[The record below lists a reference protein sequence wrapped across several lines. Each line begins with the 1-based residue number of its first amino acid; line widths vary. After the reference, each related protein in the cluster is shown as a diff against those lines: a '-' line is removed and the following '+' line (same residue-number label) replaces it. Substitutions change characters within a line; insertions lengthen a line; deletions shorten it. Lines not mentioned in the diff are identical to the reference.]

1 VPQGSRLHRQPR
13 KSARRHHADSF
24 GYAIDGLGRLVL
36 GIGRSGKAGRDS
48 PWLIPNDVSWKSAP
62 ACLFG
67 VDFFKTFSFGGQRRH
82 RSVKAIE
89 VAAKAQKA
97 RRRDAVRLRPHRHR
111 ADDMRG
117 MWQRYYA
124 RWSEAT
130 RERLDPALLDLLP
143 PLAGLCPP
151 AIAINKNRYS
161 AFAESELLAHLQAR
175 GVDGL
180 IVTGSETDVCVL
192 PTLPSSRSVT
202 PCAVHPTKGTM
213 L

>member
-124 RWSEAT
+124 RW
-130 RERLDPALLDLLP
+130 
-143 PLAGLCPP
+143 
-151 AIAINKNRYS
+151 
-161 AFAESELLAHLQAR
+161 
-175 GVDGL
+175 VDGL

-192 PTLPSSRSVT
+192 PTLPSSKSVT